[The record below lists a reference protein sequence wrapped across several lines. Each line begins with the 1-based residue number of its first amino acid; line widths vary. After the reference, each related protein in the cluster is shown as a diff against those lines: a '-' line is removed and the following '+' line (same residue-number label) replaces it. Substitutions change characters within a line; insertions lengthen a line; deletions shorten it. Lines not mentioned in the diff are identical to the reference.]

1 MVARPR
7 HLVLVGLTLKSGKIF
22 NQSTKI
28 IMKKIF
34 SILAIAAAMVACS
47 KEDATTDIASA
58 TYTLTG
64 YSSNDTRT
72 EFGTPE
78 GSQIP
83 FLWSEGDKILVLN
96 QGGATVTEGE
106 ISTGVGTPSATF
118 GLNSAPENGN
128 IVYYNLNAVKGGF
141 LFTAAEAK
149 TAKVPAT
156 QSTANTLGEN
166 GDFGYA
172 VVEDGAF
179 TLNHATAYLWFN
191 TTTSIENATLNSIS
205 VNADGVNIAGNAMWN
220 NSEFGEVSEG
230 KSEVTLTVNQALS
243 STNDNVWAMVVL
255 PADLTGKSVNVIYE
269 LTVDGKTKHFA
280 QTLLGKELTAGATQ
294 KITANIEETE
304 LYELRVLTFEDGTE
318 GWEPYD
324 CEFSYAMSS
333 CEETKWVEKWSDYIP
348 RDGQYGNGHASYEW
362 YDEGNTELA
371 FVKPEIET
379 WWGIS
384 GHAGISDYVGTDE
397 DADQY
402 EDDNYLFMIDLQAYN
417 VEGGAN
423 GSKNFCSQYGYLD
436 PDEYATQYSPK
447 GVLPGLQ
454 FMDEEPRVIDHMY
467 VTNTTY
473 AYTIIVNGECDF
485 GGSYEYTDESTFK
498 IVAYGYDSFDDTE
511 PTTTEFYLLNTGKR
525 IVTDWT
531 KWDLSVLGKVVRVEF
546 NLVACYK
553 GYGRYGLVIP
563 AYFAYDDVAV
573 RF

>member
-1 MVARPR
+1 
-7 HLVLVGLTLKSGKIF
+7 
-22 NQSTKI
+22 
-28 IMKKIF
+28 MKKIF

-64 YSSNDTRT
+64 YSSIDTRT
-72 EFGTPE
+72 EFGTPGAE
-78 GSQIP
+78 SIP
-83 FLWSEGDKILVLN
+83 FLWSNGDMVWIDGTRSSELKC
-96 QGGATVTEGE
+96 
-106 ISTGVGTPSATF
+106 STPVASATF
-118 GLNSAPENGN
+118 SMTSSPEDGDE
-128 IVYYNLNAVKGGF
+128 VYYNMKAAFGPNAN
-141 LFTAAEAK
+141 TAV
-149 TAKVPAT
+149 VPAS
-156 QSTANTLGEN
+156 QSTANSLGVN

-172 VVEDGAF
+172 TVENGAF
-179 TLNHATAYLWFN
+179 RLNHATSYLWFD
-191 TTTSIENATLNSIS
+191 IEALPEGYYLKSIS
-205 VNADGVNIAGNAMWN
+205 FNAGDAIVAGNAKWDG
-220 NSEFGEVSEG
+220 SAFAAPTDGSSVIELEVDEDA
-230 KSEVTLTVNQALS
+230 EMI
-243 STNDNVWAMVVL
+243 AMVVL
-255 PADLTGKSVNVIYE
+255 PTTIEAATITYELSNGTDTKYYEKTLSGKTIASGKTYKISVN
-269 LTVDGKTKHFA
+269 LA
-280 QTLLGKELTAGATQ
+280 TA
-294 KITANIEETE
+294 E

-324 CEFSYAMSS
+324 CEFSYAMSFYD
-333 CEETKWVEKWSDYIP
+333 ETKWVEKWSDYIP

-371 FVKPEIET
+371 FVKPEIDS

-397 DADQY
+397 DAAQFT
-402 EDDNYLFMIDLQAYN
+402 DDNMLFMIDLQAYN
-417 VEGGAN
+417 VAGGAN

-436 PDEYATQYSPK
+436 PDEYATQYSPS

-498 IVAYGYDSFDDTE
+498 IVAYGYDSFDDDE
-511 PTTTEFYLLNTGKR
+511 PTTTEFHLLNTGKR

-531 KWDLSVLGKVVRVEF
+531 KWDLSVLGEVVRVEF
-546 NLVACYK
+546 NLVACYE